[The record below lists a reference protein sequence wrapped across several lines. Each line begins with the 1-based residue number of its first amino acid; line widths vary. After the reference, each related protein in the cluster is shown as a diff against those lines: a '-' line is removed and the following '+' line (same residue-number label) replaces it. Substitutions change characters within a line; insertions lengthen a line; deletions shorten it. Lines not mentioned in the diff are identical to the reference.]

1 MYKFKVF
8 IGNINHLADDI
19 ANEWLEENPNVEI
32 ISMKYQQA
40 RYGDHSICIF
50 YKENK

>member
-8 IGNINHLADDI
+8 IGSINYPADDK
-19 ANEWLEENPNVEI
+19 ANEWIEENSNVEI

-40 RYGDHSICIF
+40 RYGDHSICIL
-50 YKENK
+50 YKETK